1 VKIYHPDKAAF
12 AAAMAPM
19 YKRIEGT
26 RVGELA
32 NRIRAVR

>member
-19 YKRIEGT
+19 YERIEGT
-26 RVGELA
+26 RVGDLA
-32 NRIRAVR
+32 RRIREVK